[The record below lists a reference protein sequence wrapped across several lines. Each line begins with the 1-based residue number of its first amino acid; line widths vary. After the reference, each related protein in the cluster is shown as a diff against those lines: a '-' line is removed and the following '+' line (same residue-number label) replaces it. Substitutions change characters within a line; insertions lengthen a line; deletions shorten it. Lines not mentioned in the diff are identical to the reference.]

1 MKIRL
6 RTGWMLAALA
16 LGSLG
21 TAGAQTRPPYEVNA
35 ILSLSG
41 PAAFF
46 GVSSSKTLK
55 VMEDMV
61 NGGGGIGGRPIKI
74 VLWDDQSQPQVAVQ
88 LINDLIAK
96 HVPVVIGP
104 SNTAACS
111 AIGPLIA
118 KSGPVGFC
126 VSPFIQVAP
135 GSFFFANGPD
145 MPDNAAVVLRYYRER
160 GLTRF
165 AMLDSTDATGLS
177 ADKGFADAFALAEN
191 KGLTLVTQQHFAPT
205 DVSVAAQIA
214 QIKAANPQVLIGYTV
229 GSPFQTLVRG
239 MHDGGLDV
247 PIATSAG
254 NMTSVQM
261 TQALSVMPKELDFA
275 AYPSYVDGASVPKV
289 VADQE
294 ALFRRTL
301 VAAGIKPDG
310 GYAGVW
316 DMASIVFEALRHL
329 GPDPSAEA
337 VRAYIANL
345 RGWAGITGIYDFRAF
360 PQRGISVGG
369 YIMTRYDPDK
379 SAFIPV
385 SKPGGTL
392 K

>member
-1 MKIRL
+1 MQIRL
-6 RTGWMLAALA
+6 RAAFALAAIA
-16 LGSLG
+16 AV
-21 TAGAQTRPPYEVNA
+21 TAVAGAQSRPPYEINA
-35 ILSLSG
+35 VLSLSG

-46 GVSSSKTLK
+46 GISSSKTLK

-74 VLWDDQSQPQVAVQ
+74 VLWDDQSQPQVGVQ
-88 LINDLIAK
+88 LVNDLIAK
-96 HVPVVIGP
+96 HVPVIIGP
-104 SNTAACS
+104 SNTAVCS

-118 KSGPVGFC
+118 KTGPVAFC
-126 VSPFIQVAP
+126 TSPFIQVAA

-165 AMLDSTDATGLS
+165 AMLNSTDATGLT
-177 ADKGFADAFALAEN
+177 ADKGFADAFALPEN
-191 KGLTLVTQQHFAPT
+191 KGLTLVSQQHFAPS
-205 DVSVAAQIA
+205 DVSIAAQIA
-214 QIKAANPQVLIGYTV
+214 QVKAANPQVLIGYTI
-229 GSPFQTLVRG
+229 GSPFQTLVRAV
-239 MHDGGLDV
+239 HDGGLDI
-247 PIATSAG
+247 PIASSAG
-254 NMTSVQM
+254 NMTGAQM
-261 TQALSVMPKELDFA
+261 AQLTAVLPKELAFA
-275 AYPSYVDGASVPKV
+275 AYPSYVEGAVVPKA

-301 VAAGIKPDG
+301 GAAGIKPDG

-316 DMASIVFEALRHL
+316 DMASIVFDALRHL

-345 RGWAGITGIYDFRAF
+345 RGWAGITGVYDFRQF

-369 YIMTRYDPDK
+369 YIMTRYDPER
-379 SAFIPV
+379 SAFVPI
-385 SKPGGTL
+385 SKPGGAVR
-392 K
+392 